1 MKDNSKDHDKKK
13 IMKKILKYFL
23 VVLIALALGIGS
35 AFFSINI
42 VPRKSSIKNGAWIT
56 NPLTGSKEAN
66 MYLRAAVSLIGLF
79 ALNKTE
85 TIYYTTFKDDDGN
98 PLRADCDYII
108 EGGDMD
114 ARWWS
119 ITAYGEDHFL
129 IPNDGDRYSY
139 NMKNTERDKNGRYK
153 IHLSTTPKKGNWL
166 PLGDGGKFSL
176 SLRIYNPAPNVYEN
190 MGTIQ
195 LPRIIKGVCK

>member
-1 MKDNSKDHDKKK
+1 MKQ
-13 IMKKILKYFL
+13 ILKYL
-23 VVLIALALGIGS
+23 SVVLIALVLGIGS
-35 AFFSINI
+35 ALLSINI
-42 VPRKSSIKNGAWIT
+42 VPRKSSIKNGAWTT
-56 NPLTGSKEAN
+56 NPLTGSKEAD

-85 TIYYTTFKDDDGN
+85 TIYYTAFADDDGN
-98 PLRADCDYII
+98 PLRTDCDYIM

-119 ITAYGEDHFL
+119 TTAYGADHFL
-129 IPNDGDRYSY
+129 IPNDENRYSY
-139 NMKNTERDKNGRYK
+139 NMKNTGRDKNDQYK
-153 IHLSTTPKKGNWL
+153 IYLSATPKQGNWL
-166 PLGDGGKFSL
+166 PVGDGGNFSL
-176 SLRIYNPAPNVYEN
+176 SLRVYNPAPTVYEH